1 MTQAANQSGGGSLKS
16 ILGTGIATAL
26 VLIALPLAA
35 YMKWVDWA
43 WLGPAESLRLGAY
56 EGDVGA
62 LEWIARDMGFY
73 EQSGI
78 DVEIR
83 GFASGKEAVEAMRAG
98 QVDIATASEFVVAT
112 EALTRPDLRILTSVS
127 HYRNKGVVG
136 RRDRGIVSPA
146 DLKGKRIGVT
156 VPSGAEYSLSV
167 FLALNQMTTND
178 VSVVGLAPGDIV
190 AAIAAGR
197 IDAAIT
203 WQPHVQTIET
213 ALGANAASFSG
224 EGFDVYLLLVMPA
237 DRVAGNERALRRLLR
252 ALVRAED
259 WVREHPADARAYLA
273 RRFGL
278 DTAYL
283 DAQWPRMNLA
293 LSLPQEILVVMDG
306 EARWLAR
313 RNARSDAAIP
323 NFAGFI
329 RADELKSVKP
339 SAVTVLSQLH
349 TPPRGLFAAITGH

>member
-1 MTQAANQSGGGSLKS
+1 MTRAVTQSGQKYFKA
-16 ILGTGIATAL
+16 ILGSGIAAAL
-26 VLIALPLAA
+26 ILIALPLAA

-43 WLGPAESLRLGAY
+43 WLGPSEKLRLAAY

-73 EQSGI
+73 EATGI
-78 DVEIR
+78 EVDIK
-83 GFASGKEAVEAMRAG
+83 GFASGKEAVDALRAG
-98 QVDIATASEFVVAT
+98 QVDVATASEFVVAA
-112 EALTRPDLRILTSVS
+112 EGLSRPDLRILTSVS
-127 HYRNKGVVG
+127 HYRNKGIVG

-167 FLALNQMTTND
+167 FLALNQMTTKD
-178 VSVVGLAPGDIV
+178 VTVVNLAPREIADAV
-190 AAIAAGR
+190 AAGR

-203 WQPHVQTIET
+203 WQPHVQAIET

-224 EGFDVYLLLVMPA
+224 DSFDVYLLLVTQVGN
-237 DRVAGNERALRRLLR
+237 VAGNERALTRFLRALLR
-252 ALVRAED
+252 AES
-259 WVREHPADARAYLA
+259 WVHDHPAEARAYVT

-278 DTAYL
+278 DAAQL
-283 DAQWPRMNLA
+283 DAQWPRMELA
-293 LSLPQEILVVMDG
+293 LSLSQGILVAMDSQ
-306 EARWLAR
+306 ARWLAR
-313 RNARSDAAIP
+313 HQGRPDAAIP
-323 NFAGFI
+323 NFAHFI

-339 SAVTVLSQLH
+339 AAVTVLSQLQ